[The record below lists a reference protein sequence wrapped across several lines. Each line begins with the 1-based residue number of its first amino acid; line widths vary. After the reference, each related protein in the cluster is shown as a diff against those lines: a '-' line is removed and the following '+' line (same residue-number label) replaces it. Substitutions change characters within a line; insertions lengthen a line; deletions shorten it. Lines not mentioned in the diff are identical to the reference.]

1 MLLLLPPLA
10 HCLDFAGWFSE
21 DPRFLVSGL
30 AVAPPTRAGLLA
42 GYPGWVD
49 GNAGVTTQALGALSA
64 RDWLRGQVPW
74 WNPYSGVGM
83 PLGGEVQAS
92 TFFLPFVLL
101 LRLPHGVTLLKVAVQ
116 VLTGL
121 GTLALLREM
130 GLGRLA
136 ALTGGL
142 LAEFNGCLAW
152 YADGPIMPV
161 PFLPWLLFGLER
173 SARGGKGGV
182 AVIAI
187 SLAYSI
193 VAGFPETAYL
203 DGLLALVWAGVLLS
217 QARAARVFAGRVLLG
232 GTIGLLLAAPVAL
245 AFLQSLPISFI
256 GGHATSMA
264 TRHMV
269 AGDAPMLLFPYVD
282 GPLLAHLTKRVDED
296 PWFQIGGYFGTVT
309 LFLSILSLMRGGS
322 RLRWAL
328 AGWIALASARALGV
342 PAAIW
347 LVNLVPALSWTL
359 FDVYMAPSCAIAAIV
374 LAASALDDRALGL
387 RSVLAAGVVTALVA
401 GASVVA
407 GWDTIRTVAQTDDR
421 PLVLASLAW
430 GVVALA
436 AIALARATGMRR
448 GAAWIAV
455 IDAVVLFSVP
465 LLSGVRTPRLDPA
478 PIELLRRT
486 IGLGRFASVGGI
498 VPNYGALYG
507 LPGINDNAL
516 PQPAAWVDYVKAAL
530 MPGSDGLSFFPQV
543 SDGLD
548 FVAHQAGYEAAG
560 VTAVVTAVV
569 TPAGSVP
576 FERASGTADEGAREP
591 RALQPGASLD
601 VDVPAALTHAGSID
615 AIGIVIGTYVGVSD
629 GTVAAR
635 LCTPGAC
642 ADGGTSLAGAIDNA
656 RLVIRLDRALP
667 AAAGARL
674 SLRLSH
680 PAGTRGVAIWQWHKP
695 DGASVPGLTL
705 FYVAAAEHP
714 VFLARAGQMDLYR
727 LPGAAS
733 YFSSRGGP
741 CRLAARSRTAV
752 VADCGAA
759 ATLTRLEL
767 AYPGWRAAING
778 HAVTLGTTGRIF
790 QSLPLPPGR
799 SVVRFTYAPPSIEAG
814 YACGLAGIM
823 ALLLVLLR
831 LALGPGV
838 GLGPRSSWFTRR
850 Q

>member
-1 MLLLLPPLA
+1 MLLLLPPLS

-30 AVAPPTRAGLLA
+30 AIAPPTRTGLLA

-49 GNAGVTTQALGALSA
+49 GNAGVTTQALGVLSA
-64 RDWLRGQVPW
+64 RGWLHGQVPW

-83 PLGGEVQAS
+83 PLGSEVQAS

-101 LRLPHGVTLLKVAVQ
+101 LPLPHGVTLLKVAVQ

-121 GTLALLREM
+121 GMLALLREM
-130 GLGRLA
+130 GLARLA
-136 ALTGGL
+136 ALTGSL
-142 LAEFNGCLAW
+142 LAEFNGSFAW

-161 PFLPWLLFGLER
+161 PFLPWFLFGLER

-182 AVIAI
+182 VVIAI

-217 QARAARVFAGRVLLG
+217 RAPVTRVFAGRVLLG
-232 GTIGLLLAAPVAL
+232 GTIGLLLAAPVTL
-245 AFLQSLPISFI
+245 AFLLSLPISFI

-282 GPLLAHLTKRVDED
+282 GPLLAHLTQRVDED
-296 PWFQIGGYFGTVT
+296 PWFQIGGYLGTVT

-328 AGWIALASARALGV
+328 AGWIVLASARALGL
-342 PAAIW
+342 PAAIL
-347 LVNLVPALSWTL
+347 LVNLVPGVSWTL
-359 FDVYMAPSCAIAAIV
+359 FDVYSAPSCAIAAIV
-374 LAASALDDRALGL
+374 LAASALDDRAPGP
-387 RSVLAAGVVTALVA
+387 RPVLAAGIVTALVA
-401 GASVVA
+401 GVAVVA

-430 GVVALA
+430 GVAALA
-436 AIALARATGMRR
+436 AIALASAGGMRR

-465 LLSGVRTPRLDPA
+465 LMSGVRTPKLDLA
-478 PIELLRRT
+478 PVELLRRT
-486 IGLGRFASVGGI
+486 MGLGRFASVGAI

-516 PQPAAWVDYVKAAL
+516 PQPAAWVEYVKTEL

-543 SDGLD
+543 GDGLD

-560 VTAVVTAVV
+560 VTDVV
-569 TPAGSVP
+569 TPAGSAP
-576 FERASGTADEGAREP
+576 FERALGTVDAGPREP

-601 VDVPAALTHAGSID
+601 VDVPSALTHPGSID
-615 AIGIVIGTYVGVSD
+615 AVGIVIGTYVGVSN
-629 GTVAAR
+629 GTVAAQ
-635 LCTPGAC
+635 LCASGTC
-642 ADGGTSLAGAIDNA
+642 VDGVTTLAGATDNA
-656 RLVIRLDRALP
+656 RLLIRLDRALP
-667 AAAGARL
+667 VTAGARL

-680 PAGTRGVAIWQWHKP
+680 PAGTRGVAIWRWHGP
-695 DGASVPGLTL
+695 DGSSMPGLTM

-714 VFLARAGQMDLYR
+714 VFLARAGQMDVYR

-733 YFSSRGGP
+733 YFSTTGGP
-741 CRLAARSRTAV
+741 CRLTPRSRTAV

-767 AYPGWRAAING
+767 ATPGWHAAINRR
-778 HAVTLGTTGRIF
+778 AAPLGTTGRIF
-790 QSLPLPPGR
+790 QSVPLRPGR
-799 SVVRFTYAPPSIEAG
+799 SVVRFTYAPPSIAVG
-814 YACGLAGIM
+814 DACGLAGLIG
-823 ALLLVLLR
+823 LVLVLSR
-831 LALGPGV
+831 
-838 GLGPRSSWFTRR
+838 RSSG